1 MFKPKELKTFDPV
14 KPKPDVV
21 FGLPRD
27 AAGDALFG
35 AAMFGTQTTTKVSS
49 RINQLLTTLSKP
61 RKKPLIDFYKDK
73 RPGDVI
79 SDIPRPAAPK
89 STVLEG
95 GKLTV
100 RQNELLDALK
110 LRVEETPREPAFTSW
125 DEKGNMKSW
134 TWLKLMVRCKAAAF
148 DINERLE
155 IEPDTGEFHFIV

>member
-1 MFKPKELKTFDPV
+1 MVRKKSKRVKTDCEDNDEDEPTNVFKPKELKTFDPV

-79 SDIPRPAAPK
+79 SKGIHQASRILVFTWTD
-89 STVLEG
+89 
-95 GKLTV
+95 
-100 RQNELLDALK
+100 LK
-110 LRVEETPREPAFTSW
+110 
-125 DEKGNMKSW
+125 D
-134 TWLKLMVRCKAAAF
+134 
-148 DINERLE
+148 
-155 IEPDTGEFHFIV
+155 